1 MALAW
6 RGSGRGAPGSPTHR
20 QLRAAPDRDA
30 GTGPHT
36 RWGGAC
42 FGLAWPRG
50 RSSEPLK
57 KRKEKPRVW
66 AFPAGADHLF
76 SGFLESAGA
85 TYRAFSQKEAKELE
99 VQLPGAQ
106 QAEAFVRA
114 FLKRS
119 MPRMSQQACEDQLQ
133 RKAVVLEYFTRRKWK
148 EKRKRSKGLS
158 ARQRRELHLFDIT
171 AEQQRYSLFL
181 PLHELWKQYI
191 RDLCGGLK
199 PDTQP
204 QMIQAKLLKADLH
217 GALISV
223 TKSKCPSYVGVTGIL
238 LQETKHLFKIITK
251 EDRLKVIPKLN
262 CVFTVEIDGF
272 VSYIYG
278 SKFQLR
284 SSERSAKK
292 FKAKG
297 TVDL

>member
-1 MALAW
+1 MSELE
-6 RGSGRGAPGSPTHR
+6 
-20 QLRAAPDRDA
+20 
-30 GTGPHT
+30 TG
-36 RWGGAC
+36 
-42 FGLAWPRG
+42 
-50 RSSEPLK
+50 
-57 KRKEKPRVW
+57 VV
-66 AFPAGADHLF
+66 
-76 SGFLESAGA
+76 
-85 TYRAFSQKEAKELE
+85 YQAFSQKEAKEFDVE
-99 VQLPGAQ
+99 LPGAQ

-119 MPRMSQQACEDQLQ
+119 TPRMSQQAREHQLQ
-133 RKAVVLEYFTRRKWK
+133 RKAVVLEYSTRRKQK
-148 EKRKRSKGLS
+148 EKKKKSKGLS
-158 ARQRRELHLFDIT
+158 ARQRRELRLFDIKP
-171 AEQQRYSLFL
+171 EQQR
-181 PLHELWKQYI
+181 
-191 RDLCGGLK
+191 
-199 PDTQP
+199 QP

-217 GALISV
+217 GALVSV

-238 LQETKHLFKIITK
+238 LQETKHVFKVLTK

-272 VSYIYG
+272 ISYIYG

>member
-1 MALAW
+1 MPDTSASCMYSLVSA
-6 RGSGRGAPGSPTHR
+6 SGLQGVA
-20 QLRAAPDRDA
+20 Q
-30 GTGPHT
+30 
-36 RWGGAC
+36 
-42 FGLAWPRG
+42 PRG
-50 RSSEPLK
+50 RTREDGAPQGWG
-57 KRKEKPRVW
+57 RPRTQ
-66 AFPAGADHLF
+66 APEG
-76 SGFLESAGA
+76 
-85 TYRAFSQKEAKELE
+85 R
-99 VQLPGAQ
+99 LPGAQ

-133 RKAVVLEYFTRRKWK
+133 RKAVVLEYFTRRKRK

>member
-1 MALAW
+1 MK
-6 RGSGRGAPGSPTHR
+6 SVIY
-20 QLRAAPDRDA
+20 Q
-30 GTGPHT
+30 
-36 RWGGAC
+36 
-42 FGLAWPRG
+42 
-50 RSSEPLK
+50 
-57 KRKEKPRVW
+57 
-66 AFPAGADHLF
+66 
-76 SGFLESAGA
+76 
-85 TYRAFSQKEAKELE
+85 AFSQKEAKEFD
-99 VQLPGAQ
+99 VQLPGAR
-106 QAEAFVRA
+106 QAEAFVTA

-119 MPRMSQQACEDQLQ
+119 MPHMSQQACEEHLQ
-133 RKAVVLEYFTRRKWK
+133 RKAVVLEYSARRKRK
-148 EKRKRSKGLS
+148 EKKKKSKGLS
-158 ARQRRELHLFDIT
+158 ARQRRELRLFDIKP
-171 AEQQRYSLFL
+171 EQQSYNLFL

-217 GALISV
+217 GALVSV

-238 LQETKHLFKIITK
+238 LQETKHVFKIITK

-272 VSYIYG
+272 ISYIYG

-297 TVDL
+297 TFDL